1 MIKLK
6 CTIHVHL
13 LVSVRENILR
23 SIYKHMQISTAGQ
36 AESSQETDEKDL
48 QFAAK
53 VAVAN

>member
-1 MIKLK
+1 MKIYFEVYT
-6 CTIHVHL
+6 CICRYQL
-13 LVSVRENILR
+13 L
-23 SIYKHMQISTAGQ
+23 A